1 MSSDSMVGSIWC
13 DRCSEFCDSDELVV
27 STPCLFLCDQFTCLA
42 RWDHLGIHAGKSA
55 TTNNEADLTV
65 QMSINFIDILVE
77 ITVSITAFHKG
88 YFEFRLCKNNIP
100 QKGDDAS
107 IAVTQECLNQNLL
120 QAEGGQGKTR

>member
-1 MSSDSMVGSIWC
+1 M
-13 DRCSEFCDSDELVV
+13 
-27 STPCLFLCDQFTCLA
+27 
-42 RWDHLGIHAGKSA
+42 
-55 TTNNEADLTV
+55 